1 MIRFIIILIEGF
13 LIKDKNI
20 IIKYMKKITIL
31 SIILI
36 TAISTSVFSLSQF
49 VLARTNLENPS
60 NSNHFTTTAYNFI
73 PSNNN
78 LKVSHNSFLQPISA
92 SGFTTELTS
101 SFSNIIS
108 TQIYT
113 GLNR

>member
-1 MIRFIIILIEGF
+1 MQKITLLSILLISIII
-13 LIKDKNI
+13 
-20 IIKYMKKITIL
+20 T
-31 SIILI
+31 
-36 TAISTSVFSLSQF
+36 TAISLSQF
-49 VLARTNLENPS
+49 VFAKFTMKNLS
-60 NSNHFTTTAYNFI
+60 NLNHFSTMAFNSI
-73 PSNNN
+73 SGNNN
-78 LKVSHNSFLQPISA
+78 LKVSYNSFLQPISV

>member
-1 MIRFIIILIEGF
+1 
-13 LIKDKNI
+13 
-20 IIKYMKKITIL
+20 MKKITVL

-36 TAISTSVFSLSQF
+36 SAIITTAFSLSQF
-49 VLARTNLENPS
+49 VLAKTNIENPS
-60 NSNHFTTTAYNFI
+60 NSNHFSTITYNFI

-78 LKVSHNSFLQPISA
+78 HLKVSYNSFLQPISV

>member
-1 MIRFIIILIEGF
+1 MQ
-13 LIKDKNI
+13 
-20 IIKYMKKITIL
+20 KITLL
-31 SIILI
+31 SILLI
-36 TAISTSVFSLSQF
+36 SVIITTAFSLSQF
-49 VLARTNLENPS
+49 VLAKTNIKNPS
-60 NSNHFTTTAYNFI
+60 NLNHFSTIVYNSI
-73 PSNNN
+73 SNNNNNNNNNN
-78 LKVSHNSFLQPISA
+78 LKVSYNSFLQPISV

>member
-1 MIRFIIILIEGF
+1 MQ
-13 LIKDKNI
+13 
-20 IIKYMKKITIL
+20 KITLL
-31 SIILI
+31 SILLI
-36 TAISTSVFSLSQF
+36 SVIITTAFSLSQF
-49 VLARTNLENPS
+49 VFAKIPIKNLS
-60 NSNHFTTTAYNFI
+60 NLNHFSTIAYNSISGNF
-73 PSNNN
+73 NNN
-78 LKVSHNSFLQPISA
+78 LKVSYNSFLHPISV